1 MIVIPFM
8 NAAPFYFDPFLNCG
22 AIWVFFLLLKWLNNQ
37 NVTENIY
44 DLIQI
49 KTKRYS
55 SHREIASV
63 EVTFGFELRI

>member
-1 MIVIPFM
+1 M
-8 NAAPFYFDPFLNCG
+8 
-22 AIWVFFLLLKWLNNQ
+22 NNQ
-37 NVTENIY
+37 NATENIY

-63 EVTFGFELRI
+63 EVTFGYELRI

>member
-1 MIVIPFM
+1 MRRPFISTRFSIVGQF
-8 NAAPFYFDPFLNCG
+8 G
-22 AIWVFFLLLKWLNNQ
+22 FFLLLKWLNNQ

>member
-1 MIVIPFM
+1 M
-8 NAAPFYFDPFLNCG
+8 
-22 AIWVFFLLLKWLNNQ
+22 NNQ
-37 NVTENIY
+37 NATENIY

>member
-1 MIVIPFM
+1 MRRPFISTRFLIV
-8 NAAPFYFDPFLNCG
+8 G
-22 AIWVFFLLLKWLNNQ
+22 QVGFFLLLKWLNNQ

-63 EVTFGFELRI
+63 EVYLTFGYELRI

>member
-1 MIVIPFM
+1 MRRPFISTRLW
-8 NAAPFYFDPFLNCG
+8 DKL
-22 AIWVFFLLLKWLNNQ
+22 VFLLLKWLNNQ

-63 EVTFGFELRI
+63 EVTFGYELRI